1 LILCLSDTIGRIT
14 CAVFLEIQF
23 MAFWGF
29 LRLSMTKY
37 RHTWIDQSVLEIQKW
52 AFWGFLRLSM
62 PKHRHTWIDQSFVLA
77 DLSIFY
83 ERSL

>member
-1 LILCLSDTIGRIT
+1 
-14 CAVFLEIQF
+14 

-29 LRLSMTKY
+29 LRLSMPKTW
-37 RHTWIDQSVLEIQKW
+37 HTWIDQSVLEIQKW

-62 PKHRHTWIDQSFVLA
+62 PKTWHTWIDQSFVLA
-77 DLSIFY
+77 DLSISY

>member
-1 LILCLSDTIGRIT
+1 MDAFGHEFKKNII
-14 CAVFLEIQF
+14 LEIQF

-37 RHTWIDQSVLEIQKW
+37 RHTW
-52 AFWGFLRLSM
+52 F
-62 PKHRHTWIDQSFVLA
+62 DQSFVLA
-77 DLSIFY
+77 NLSIFY

>member
-1 LILCLSDTIGRIT
+1 MLVLADIFSRKKNLLILCLSDTIGRIT

-29 LRLSMTKY
+29 LRLSMTK
-37 RHTWIDQSVLEIQKW
+37 HS
-52 AFWGFLRLSM
+52 
-62 PKHRHTWIDQSFVLA
+62 HTWIDQSFVLA

>member
-1 LILCLSDTIGRIT
+1 MVFLGISDTIGRIT

-29 LRLSMTKY
+29 LRLSMPKY
-37 RHTWIDQSVLEIQKW
+37 
-52 AFWGFLRLSM
+52 
-62 PKHRHTWIDQSFVLA
+62 RHTWIDQSFVLA
-77 DLSIFY
+77 ALSTFY

>member
-1 LILCLSDTIGRIT
+1 M
-14 CAVFLEIQF
+14 AVFSSE
-23 MAFWGF
+23 
-29 LRLSMTKY
+29 
-37 RHTWIDQSVLEIQKW
+37 VLEIQKW

-62 PKHRHTWIDQSFVLA
+62 PKTWHTRIDQSVLEIQKWAFWEFLRLSMPKTWHTRIDQSFVLA